1 LRARCLVPSP
11 VFGGVSSPLKYSPP
25 GAFSLATFALDD
37 SAWLWPNARRDRNR
51 FSSLPNNSRHRPA
64 IRSTRS
70 SINSLM
76 RIALTHRYRRT
87 PHANIVTTRVRGM
100 MRASVRQPDGVSA
113 TIELTGRRCELFN
126 LFRQCDYSRTPCGL
140 ASWATGFFPTS
151 NQNSTRPQH
160 QSNATATF
168 GATRRLLN
176 FLSPVSGAGKPDC
189 ANA

>member
-1 LRARCLVPSP
+1 MRARCLVPSP

-51 FSSLPNNSRHRPA
+51 FSSLPKNTRHRPA

-113 TIELTGRRCELFN
+113 TIELTGT
-126 LFRQCDYSRTPCGL
+126 SMRTVQSLSSVWLL
-140 ASWATGFFPTS
+140 AYTM
-151 NQNSTRPQH
+151 
-160 QSNATATF
+160 
-168 GATRRLLN
+168 
-176 FLSPVSGAGKPDC
+176 LSPLPSCASASIHPLTDHTLREQGRCSGGDRRTRSRGGGSGG
-189 ANA
+189 